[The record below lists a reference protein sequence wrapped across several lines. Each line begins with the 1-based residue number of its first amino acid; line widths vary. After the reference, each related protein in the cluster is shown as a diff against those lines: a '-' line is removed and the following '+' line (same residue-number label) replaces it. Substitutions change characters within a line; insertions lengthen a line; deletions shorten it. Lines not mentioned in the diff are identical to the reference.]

1 MKLAALDLT
10 IVAVYLSI
18 VVAIGLWFARRA
30 SRGLSDYFNAGRR
43 MPWYLIGTSMVATTL
58 AADTPLAITELVR
71 QGGLAGA
78 WYGWAAA
85 MGTVTAAV
93 FFSRLWRRSGVMTD
107 AELIE
112 LRYAGKPAAAL
123 RATRAL
129 YLALP
134 INCLILGWVIFAMV
148 EIVEVVMG
156 VPGEYVL
163 PVVLV
168 LAVGYS
174 TASGMWG
181 VVATDAFQM
190 LVAVA
195 GLCIMAAYA
204 VGDAGG
210 IDALT
215 ALPAG
220 TTSFIPATDSALLPF
235 EVFAVYLSMQW
246 WATRNADGGEYIGLK
261 LFSAR
266 SVADAQ
272 LGMVWYAVCE
282 YVLKMW
288 PIIIAAL
295 ASLAL
300 YPTLASDH
308 LAYPTMIAEHLP
320 TGLRGLLIAALLA
333 AFMSTVDTHLSWGA
347 SYLVN
352 DIYKRFLRPNE
363 TERHYVTA
371 SRWSMVLI
379 GVTAALIS
387 RVLVSVADTWKL
399 LLALGSGQ
407 GLVVMLRWYWWRVN
421 AWSEIAAMIASAAI
435 TIGCFLALPG
445 DHHYALRLLIIV
457 GGSTAVWVAVTLLT
471 RPEPIEHLRAF
482 HARVKPRGGAW
493 GPVAGPG
500 ARAGFGRDLGAWLF
514 GIAFVYGATFGVGM
528 LLLGPRPT
536 GALLIAGAALAAFAM
551 LRLLRRHED
560 EPA

>member
-1 MKLAALDLT
+1 MKLAPVDIA
-10 IVAVYLSI
+10 IIAVYLAI

-30 SRGLSDYFNAGRR
+30 SRGLSDYFNAGRS

-85 MGTVTAAV
+85 IGTVTAAV
-93 FFSRLWRRSGVMTD
+93 FFARLWRRSGVMTD

-112 LRYAGKPAAAL
+112 VRYAGRPAAAL

-148 EIVEVVMG
+148 EIVETVMG
-156 VPGEYVL
+156 VPGDYVL

-190 LVAVA
+190 LVAVT
-195 GLCIMAAYA
+195 GLCILAVFA

-210 IDALT
+210 IGALA
-215 ALPAG
+215 ALPEG
-220 TTSFIPATDSALLPF
+220 TTSFVPATDSALLPF

-266 SVADAQ
+266 TVADAQ

-282 YVLKMW
+282 YVFKMW
-288 PIIIAAL
+288 PIIMAAL
-295 ASLAL
+295 ASIVL
-300 YPTLASDH
+300 YPELASDH

-320 TGLRGLLIAALLA
+320 AGLRGLLVAALLA

-352 DIYKRFLRPNE
+352 DIYKRFLRRDE
-363 TERHYVTA
+363 SERHYVTA
-371 SRWSMVLI
+371 SRWAMVLI
-379 GVTAALIS
+379 GLSAALVS
-387 RVLVSVADTWKL
+387 RALDSVADTWKL

-435 TIGCFLALPG
+435 TIASFLALPG
-445 DHHYALRLLIIV
+445 AEHYALRLIIIV

-471 RPEPIEHLRAF
+471 RPEPMEHLRAF
-482 HARVKPRGGAW
+482 HARVRPRGGFWA
-493 GPVAGPG
+493 PVAGPG
-500 ARAGFGRDLGAWLF
+500 ARAGFGRDLTAWLF
-514 GIAFVYGATFGVGM
+514 GIAFVYAATFGVGFV
-528 LLLGPRPT
+528 LLGPRPR
-536 GALLIAGAALAAFAM
+536 GVVCLAFAAIAAAVM
-551 LRLLRRHED
+551 LRLLRRDD
-560 EPA
+560 EEAA